1 VAGPFNCSPVNASFS
16 EIIGDSTLNEGVVL
30 QFSCERT
37 RITAGFDRKGEQMA
51 VLTDA
56 EIQQELTSLNGWQHN
71 GEAIQRVFRFP
82 DFKVAMQFVNK
93 VAEAAEQANHH
104 PDIDI
109 RYNTI
114 TMALVSHDAGGV
126 TNRDVRMAGTI
137 NKIAG

>member
-1 VAGPFNCSPVNASFS
+1 
-16 EIIGDSTLNEGVVL
+16 
-30 QFSCERT
+30 
-37 RITAGFDRKGEQMA
+37 MA

-56 EIQQELTSLNGWQHN
+56 EIQTELTSLNGWQRN
-71 GEAIQRVFRFP
+71 GTAIQRVFRFP
-82 DFKVAMQFVNK
+82 DFKAAMQFVNK

-114 TMALVSHDAGGV
+114 TMTLVSHDSGRV
-126 TNRDVRMAGTI
+126 TQRDVRMAGTI